1 MRVIRRT
8 AHSMFNSFLASGLR
22 GVEIPEKGGHGVF
35 AEQPIPR
42 GRLLVV
48 FGGDVIDRQEV
59 DQLAPGLRPLVLQVD
74 EDAFLVSTKPGPADW
89 VNHSCDPN
97 AGLRG
102 QICLVAMRDIA
113 PGEEITFDY
122 AMSDGCDYD
131 EFLCGCRAARCRGR
145 ITGDD
150 WSRPDLV
157 ERYRGF
163 RSPYLDVRLES
174 RQAARRVVGLS
185 AAGGG
190 VVHAIR

>member
-1 MRVIRRT
+1 
-8 AHSMFNSFLASGLR
+8 MFNSFLASGLR
-22 GVEIPEKGGHGVF
+22 GVEIPGKGGHAVF

-48 FGGDVIDRQEV
+48 FGGDVIDRREV
-59 DQLAPGLRPLVLQVD
+59 EALAPALRPLVIQVD

-97 AGLRG
+97 SGLRG

-131 EFLCGCRAARCRGR
+131 EFICGCGASRCRGR
-145 ITGDD
+145 VTGDD

-163 RSPYLDVRLES
+163 RSPYLDVRLEA
-174 RQAARRVVGLS
+174 RQSARRVVGLAS
-185 AAGGG
+185 ANGA
-190 VVHAIR
+190 VHAVR

>member
-1 MRVIRRT
+1 ML
-8 AHSMFNSFLASGLR
+8 NSVLAPGLR
-22 GVEIPEKGGHGVF
+22 GVEIPEKGGRGVF

-48 FGGDVIDRQEV
+48 FGGDVIDRREV
-59 DQLAPGLRPLVLQVD
+59 DRLVPALRPLVIQVD
-74 EDAFLVSTKPGPADW
+74 EDAFLVSTKPGPGDW
-89 VNHSCDPN
+89 VNHSCEPN

-131 EFLCGCRAARCRGR
+131 EFTCHCGATRCRGR
-145 ITGDD
+145 ISGDD

-157 ERYRGF
+157 ERYRGY
-163 RSPYLDVRLES
+163 RSPYLDVRLEA
-174 RQAARRVVGLS
+174 RQASRRVVGLS
-185 AAGGG
+185 AAAGV